1 MKNGEFYYAT
11 YVDGNRYLC
20 AFNAYTNRLYVV
32 NDDTIKSVDAALC
45 TDVFLVVDPY
55 DLREQ

>member
-11 YVDGNRYLC
+11 YTDGNRYLC

-32 NDDTIKSVDAALC
+32 NDDTLASVDADLC

-55 DLREQ
+55 SLKEQ